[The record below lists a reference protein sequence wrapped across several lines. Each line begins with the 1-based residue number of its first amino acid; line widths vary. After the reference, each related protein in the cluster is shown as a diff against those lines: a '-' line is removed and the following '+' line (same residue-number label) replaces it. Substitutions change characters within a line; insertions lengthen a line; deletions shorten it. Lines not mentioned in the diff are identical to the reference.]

1 MCVVHS
7 IACMH
12 TCSLS
17 SSDSQTINTCSS
29 LHSHMSTSVLVK
41 DFKTL
46 HSCIFSPLTLA
57 FAAINSLITQWRGR
71 RWSLSH
77 SWSGFVTLA
86 LLHGSWLYT
95 GCPVPFILSLNPYK
109 ELERGCDKVS
119 RDVAAAGC
127 DVMAITQSGMPGIG
141 SILVWLARASH
152 LIAGEWD
159 GLASQTRSIQDRNCR
174 IVIFIALKSWA
185 IENE

>member
-17 SSDSQTINTCSS
+17 SSGSQTINTCSS

-46 HSCIFSPLTLA
+46 HSCSFSTLTLA

-71 RWSLSH
+71 RWSLSL

-109 ELERGCDKVS
+109 ELERGCDTSKPWCGS
-119 RDVAAAGC
+119 RQMWCHGNYAVWNAGYR
-127 DVMAITQSGMPGIG
+127 VHS
-141 SILVWLARASH
+141 S
-152 LIAGEWD
+152 
-159 GLASQTRSIQDRNCR
+159 LAS
-174 IVIFIALKSWA
+174 
-185 IENE
+185 